1 MIGDLPT
8 PALPERIIDWP
19 LTLIYLINKI
29 SSKIIKVVVVVKRD
43 VIEIDY
49 QLD

>member
-1 MIGDLPT
+1 MRWDLPT

-29 SSKIIKVVVVVKRD
+29 SSKIIKVVVAVKRD

>member
-1 MIGDLPT
+1 MLLDIVINS
-8 PALPERIIDWP
+8 LPERIIDWP

-29 SSKIIKVVVVVKRD
+29 SSKIIKAVVVVKRD

-49 QLD
+49 QLN